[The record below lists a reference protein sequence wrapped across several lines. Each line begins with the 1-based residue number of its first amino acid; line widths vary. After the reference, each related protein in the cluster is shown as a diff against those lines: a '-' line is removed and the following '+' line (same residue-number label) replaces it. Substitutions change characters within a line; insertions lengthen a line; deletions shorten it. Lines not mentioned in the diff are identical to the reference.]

1 MLGAMSALAPPQP
14 AAVPAEPGAG
24 RTRPPTTVPRSRG
37 VRLGWLRRWVS
48 PAVILVVWQLLSS
61 AGVIPEQK
69 IAAPLQILATARD
82 LVADG
87 TLGAAT
93 LVSVQRVAL
102 GFAVGAAIGV
112 TLAVVAGLSRIG
124 EDAVDP
130 PMQMLRTL
138 PHFGLIPLFIV
149 WMGLGET
156 PKIALVAM
164 GVAFPLYLNTFSGI
178 RSIDRK
184 FLEAATTLHL
194 TRWQR
199 IRHVVAP
206 GAVPQALVGLRQS
219 LGVAWLS
226 LIVAETVSAS
236 SGLGYMINHAREFLQ
251 TDVIVVGLAVY
262 SILGLVTDAIVRT
275 LERKALSWRP

>member
-1 MLGAMSALAPPQP
+1 MSALAPPQP

-24 RTRPPTTVPRSRG
+24 RTRQPTTVTRSRG

-69 IAAPLQILATARD
+69 IAAPLQILATARN

-93 LVSVQRVAL
+93 LVSVQRVGL

-164 GVAFPLYLNTFSGI
+164 GVAFPLYLNTSSGI

-199 IRHVVAP
+199 IRHVVVP

-262 SILGLVTDAIVRT
+262 SILGLVTDAIVRI

>member
-1 MLGAMSALAPPQP
+1 MSAIAPPHR
-14 AAVPAEPGAG
+14 A
-24 RTRPPTTVPRSRG
+24 TVPSGQQTPTGPTAPSSRRPWTS
-37 VRLGWLRRWVS
+37 RLAWLRRWPS
-48 PAVILVVWQLLSS
+48 PILLVLLWQAGSS
-61 AGVIPEQK
+61 LGIIPEQK
-69 IAAPLQILATARD
+69 IASPLQILATGKT
-82 LVADG
+82 LVLDG
-87 TLGAAT
+87 TLGSET

-102 GFAVGAAIGV
+102 GFVIGAVIGLA
-112 TLAVVAGLSRIG
+112 LAVVSGLSRWG

-138 PHFGLIPLFIV
+138 PHFGLIPLLIV
-149 WMGLGET
+149 WMGIGEM
-156 PKIALVAM
+156 PKIALIAL
-164 GVAFPLYLNTFSGI
+164 GVTFPLYLNTYAGI

-194 TRWQR
+194 NRRQR
-199 IRHVVAP
+199 LRHVVIP

-251 TDVIVVGLAVY
+251 TDVIVVGLVVY
-262 SILGLVTDAIVRT
+262 SILGLLTDSIVRF
-275 LERKALSWRP
+275 LERRALVWRS

>member
-1 MLGAMSALAPPQP
+1 MSALAPPQP

-24 RTRPPTTVPRSRG
+24 RTRPPTPVPRSRG

-164 GVAFPLYLNTFSGI
+164 GVAFPLYLITFSGI